1 MELPTQ
7 GTFLLTPYN
16 YEPYKT
22 INPYQV
28 RRSDLKYINERDIRT
43 LYGKLGLQIFNF
55 TSYPRYLHDP
65 KVLMLL
71 PISEY
76 RQKLRTWI
84 NLRGKDDCSIFVPE
98 EMGILE
104 TQNGEF
110 TYMIFEHCE
119 ALKGDQDYN
128 TLFRTLANGMAVLHK
143 HGYCVGRLDTVGMIL
158 CGDRLLFANI
168 NKFTDFEKKKDMEVS
183 LKYMDWVQLAEEI
196 VKVMGGPS
204 EQAAELSKRLL
215 FRGRGSTT
223 ALINQFITD
232 KDSMLK
238 AASIVLYSH
247 DQKKSDVA
255 FMKRLADK
263 FDAVEWRKN
272 IPACKMKF

>member
-1 MELPTQ
+1 MELPTK
-7 GTFLLTPYN
+7 GIFLFQPS
-16 YEPYKT
+16 EGKS
-22 INPYQV
+22 YQV
-28 RRSDLKYINERDIRT
+28 SRSSLTYINERDMRT
-43 LYGKLGLQIFNF
+43 LYGGLQIFNF
-55 TSYPRYLHDP
+55 KSYGRDPR
-65 KVLMLL
+65 VLILL

-98 EMGILE
+98 EIGKVG
-104 TQNGEF
+104 QEF
-110 TYMIFEHCE
+110 TYMIFERCE

-168 NKFTDFEKKKDMEVS
+168 NKLTDFEKKKDMEVS

-238 AASIVLYSH
+238 AASIVLYAH
-247 DQKKSDVA
+247 DQKKPDVA

>member
-7 GTFLLTPYN
+7 GIFLFTPSEGN
-16 YEPYKT
+16 S
-22 INPYQV
+22 YQV
-28 RRSDLKYINERDIRT
+28 SRNSLTYINKRDIRT

-55 TSYPRYLHDP
+55 KSYLQDP
-65 KVLMLL
+65 KVLILL

-104 TQNGEF
+104 AENGKF
-110 TYMIFEHCE
+110 TYMIFERCE

-143 HGYCVGRLDTVGMIL
+143 HAYCVGRLDSVGMIL

-168 NKFTDFEKKKDMEVS
+168 NKITDFGKKKDVDMEVY
-183 LKYMDWVQLAEEI
+183 LKYMDWLQLSEEI
-196 VKVMGGPS
+196 VKVMGKPY

-238 AASIVLYSH
+238 AASIVLYAH
-247 DQKKSDVA
+247 DQKKPDFA